1 MSVPVTPPA
10 ECWRIY
16 QREHSAQPYGSIT
29 RTLSFTEGYSYQNL
43 RRMILSYRDYK
54 NSGWSP
60 HLHTVDGVEE
70 YRCPL
75 PNGVAITI
83 RRHYY
88 IKGIITDSWWHLHWP
103 TDIHPIDPALLI
115 NQVHQI
121 DTLKEARALIAQYV
135 ENDYT
140 IPEGACIL

>member
-16 QREHSAQPYGSIT
+16 QREHSAQPYGAIA
-29 RTLSFTEGYSYQNL
+29 RTLSFTDGYNYINL
-43 RRMILSYRDYK
+43 RRLLKSYDPSASWKPILPRSTGEKR
-54 NSGWSP
+54 
-60 HLHTVDGVEE
+60 HCV
-70 YRCPL
+70 L
-75 PNGVAITI
+75 PNNVTITVE
-83 RRHYY
+83 RYYY
-88 IKGIITDSWWHLHWP
+88 IRGIITDSWWHLHWP
-103 TDIHPIDPALLI
+103 TDIHPIDPTLLI

-140 IPEGACIL
+140 IPEGACTL